1 MMMAQEKRSSAYW
14 PDDPQVKGIPAPV
27 ACQGHPHQPSR
38 PFRALARSILLSILF
53 LTLTLYTWV
62 VVKYDRSN
70 DGEGATWIIDAFVHY
85 GHGKYGKGGP
95 IRGKAAEKLYL

>member
-1 MMMAQEKRSSAYW
+1 MMAQEKRSSAYW
-14 PDDPQVKGIPAPV
+14 PDDPQVKSIPAPI

-53 LTLTLYTWV
+53 LTLTLYTRV
-62 VVKYDRSN
+62 VVKYDRTN
-70 DGEGATWIIDAFVHY
+70 DGEGATWIIDAFMHY
-85 GHGKYGKGGP
+85 GHGKHGKGGS